1 MKIALIIFPLHPSH
15 GCILQTYALYY
26 TLKKKGHDVTIVNRQ
41 WAAPSLLGYLK
52 RIGKNMYLRL
62 FHGDRKSVV

>member
-52 RIGKNMYLRL
+52 RICT
-62 FHGDRKSVV
+62 